1 MLFKKPHG
9 ATPEPDQAKIR
20 AFQDRRAA
28 KCNLART
35 QPKVLCSAEL
45 PSSWQ
50 PLSNNE
56 RYQQW
61 MQRKGVA
68 A

>member
-9 ATPEPDQAKIR
+9 ATPEPDQAKIL
-20 AFQDRRAA
+20 AFQERRAA
-28 KCNLART
+28 KCKLDRA
-35 QPKVLCSAEL
+35 QPTVLCDAEM
-45 PSSWQ
+45 PSNWQ
-50 PLSNNE
+50 PLSNNA

>member
-20 AFQDRRAA
+20 EFQERRAA
-28 KCNLART
+28 KCNLDRA
-35 QPKVLCSAEL
+35 QPTVLCDAEM
-45 PSSWQ
+45 PSNWQ
-50 PLSNNE
+50 PLSNNA

-61 MQRKGVA
+61 MQRKWVA

>member
-9 ATPEPDQAKIR
+9 ATPEPDRVKILDW
-20 AFQDRRAA
+20 QDERRRKHSLDNA
-28 KCNLART
+28 
-35 QPKVLCSAEL
+35 QPAVLCDAEL

-50 PLSNNE
+50 SLSNNE